1 MKEMPKI
8 IVLADGSRLWEHK
21 FEHFGAIVYL
31 PMSDYMT
38 DIINYGFIA
47 PYLLVFPEKKM
58 DYTDAVRFAQ
68 EKGLDHIAK
77 EYGGSVVFV
86 YPTNEGG
93 WNKATEEL
101 YIELVAESKISQYY
115 KDGVALMRDRFTGAW
130 GDVFIRGMRARSY
143 LYGFGEAA
151 DYIARNCLKTIEG
164 EGLYGPGDITPTACV
179 LERLSVIPKPERRD
193 IPVVSI
199 GNSEEV
205 NSALTQGLDS
215 VLVKEEPDYLDDYY
229 GFIRKYRRMV
239 GHLDTEPNLDALGMA
254 MEPGYCVVPVSEDN
268 RGDDKE
274 KKEHL
279 IGYVAYYNRTILNSG
294 KKVPLVLCFHG
305 GGDSAI
311 AMVSLADWH
320 RVAHEH
326 DFLLVSVENHMNST
340 ATEAVALLAHLK
352 DTYLIDEERI
362 YATGF
367 SMGGC
372 KSWDLFQEYPSLFAA
387 VAPMDATF
395 PVGTNVYADSVEEIN
410 YDTVVP
416 VFYVGGEDSPLPE
429 LPFQE
434 QKCLDRMKYVMDVNR
449 SKRKPEFSF
458 EEKDLWPNPIQCI
471 DGDAVCTAQDDFTG
485 SVLTMHLFESE
496 NGCCYC
502 IFGSA
507 SKQQHEMRHLNCE
520 NAWKFMRNFRRLDN
534 GEIEGGKFDEILKV
548 YRE

>member
-8 IVLADGSRLWEHK
+8 IVLADGSRLWEHT
-21 FEHFGAIVYL
+21 FEHFHVTVYL
-31 PMSDYMT
+31 PMSEYMT

-47 PYLLVFPEKKM
+47 PYLLVFPEKKL
-58 DYTDAVRFAQ
+58 DHTDAVRFAQ
-68 EKGLDHIAK
+68 EKELDHIAK

-93 WNKATEEL
+93 WNKATRDL

-130 GDVFIRGMRARSY
+130 GDVHIRGMRARSY
-143 LYGFGEAA
+143 LYGFGESA
-151 DYIARNCLKTIEG
+151 DYIAKNLLKTIEG

-179 LERLSVIPKPERRD
+179 LEHLSVIPEPERRD

-205 NSALTQGLDS
+205 NSALSQALDS

-239 GHLDTEPNLDALGMA
+239 GHLDTESAPDSLGMA
-254 MEPGYCVVPVSEDN
+254 MEPGYCVVPVSDDN
-268 RGDDKE
+268 RGDDKD

-279 IGYVAYYNRTILNSG
+279 IGYVAYYNRAILSSG

-305 GGDSAI
+305 GGDSAV
-311 AMVSLADWH
+311 AMVSLAEWH

-326 DFLLVSVENHMNST
+326 DFLLVSVEHHMNST

-352 DTYLIDEERI
+352 DTYMIDEERV

-395 PVGTNVYADSVEEIN
+395 PVGTNVYAERVEKIN
-410 YDTVVP
+410 RDTTVP

-434 QKCLDRMKYVMDVNR
+434 QKCLDRMKYVMEVNR
-449 SKRKPEFSF
+449 SRRKPEFSF
-458 EEKDLWPNPIQCI
+458 EEQSLWPNPIQCI
-471 DGDAVCTAQDDFTG
+471 DGDVVCKAKDDLTG
-485 SVLTMHLFESE
+485 SVLTMHLYESE

-502 IFGSA
+502 VFGSA
-507 SKQQHEMRHLNCE
+507 SKQMHEMRHLNCE
-520 NAWKFMRNFRRLDN
+520 NAWKFMRNFRRLAN
-534 GEIEGGKFDEILKV
+534 GEIEGGRFDDIVKV
-548 YRE
+548 YC

>member
-8 IVLADGSRLWEHK
+8 IVLADGSRLWEHT
-21 FEHFGAIVYL
+21 FEHFHVTVYL
-31 PMSDYMT
+31 PMSEYMT

-47 PYLLVFPEKKM
+47 PYLLVFPEKKL
-58 DYTDAVRFAQ
+58 DHTDAVRFAQ
-68 EKGLDHIAK
+68 EKELDHIAK

-93 WNKATEEL
+93 WNKATRDL

-115 KDGVALMRDRFTGAW
+115 KDGVALMRDRFTGVW
-130 GDVFIRGMRARSY
+130 GDVHIRGMRARSY
-143 LYGFGEAA
+143 LYGFGESA
-151 DYIARNCLKTIEG
+151 DYIAKNLLKTIEG

-179 LERLSVIPKPERRD
+179 LEHLSVIPKPERRD

-205 NSALTQGLDS
+205 NSALLQALDS

-239 GHLDTEPNLDALGMA
+239 GHLDTESAPDSLGMA
-254 MEPGYCVVPVSEDN
+254 MEPGYCVVPVSDDN
-268 RGDDKE
+268 RGDDKD

-279 IGYVAYYNRTILNSG
+279 IGYVAYYNRAILSSG

-305 GGDSAI
+305 GGDSAV
-311 AMVSLADWH
+311 AMVSLAEWH

-326 DFLLVSVENHMNST
+326 DFLLVSVEHHMNST

-352 DTYLIDEERI
+352 DTYMIDEERV

-395 PVGTNVYADSVEEIN
+395 PVGTNVYAERVEKIN
-410 YDTVVP
+410 RDTTVP

-434 QKCLDRMKYVMDVNR
+434 QKCLDRMKYVMEVNR
-449 SKRKPEFSF
+449 SRRKPEFSF
-458 EEKDLWPNPIQCI
+458 EEQRLWPNPIQCI
-471 DGDAVCTAQDDFTG
+471 DGDVVCKAKDDLTG
-485 SVLTMHLFESE
+485 SVLTLHLYESE

-502 IFGSA
+502 VFGSA
-507 SKQQHEMRHLNCE
+507 SKQMHEMRHLNCE
-520 NAWKFMRNFRRLDN
+520 NAWKFMRNFRRLAN
-534 GEIEGGKFDEILKV
+534 GEIEGGRFDDIVKV
-548 YRE
+548 YC

>member
-8 IVLADGSRLWEHK
+8 IVLADGSRLWEHT
-21 FEHFGAIVYL
+21 FEHFHVTVYL
-31 PMSDYMT
+31 PMSEYMT

-47 PYLLVFPEKKM
+47 PYLLVFPEKKL
-58 DYTDAVRFAQ
+58 DHTDAVRFAQ
-68 EKGLDHIAK
+68 EKELDHIAK

-93 WNKATEEL
+93 WNMATRDL

-130 GDVFIRGMRARSY
+130 GDVHIRGMRARSY
-143 LYGFGEAA
+143 LYGFGESA
-151 DYIARNCLKTIEG
+151 DYIAKNLLKTIEG

-179 LERLSVIPKPERRD
+179 LEHLSVIPKPERRD

-205 NSALTQGLDS
+205 NSALSQALDS
-215 VLVKEEPDYLDDYY
+215 VLVKDEPDYLDDYY

-239 GHLDTEPNLDALGMA
+239 GRLDTESDPDSLGMA
-254 MEPGYCVVPVSEDN
+254 MEPGYCVVPVSDDN
-268 RGDDKE
+268 RGDDKD

-279 IGYVAYYNRTILNSG
+279 IGYVAYYNRAILSSG

-305 GGDSAI
+305 GGDSAV
-311 AMVSLADWH
+311 AMVSLAEWH

-326 DFLLVSVENHMNST
+326 DFLLVSVEHHMNST

-352 DTYLIDEERI
+352 DTYMIDEERV

-395 PVGTNVYADSVEEIN
+395 LVGTNVYAERVEKIN
-410 YDTVVP
+410 RDTTVP

-434 QKCLDRMKYVMDVNR
+434 QKCLDRMKYVMEVNR
-449 SKRKPEFSF
+449 SRRKPEFSF
-458 EEKDLWPNPIQCI
+458 EEQSLWPNPIQCI
-471 DGDAVCTAQDDFTG
+471 DGDVVCKAKDDLTG
-485 SVLTMHLFESE
+485 SVLTMHLYESE

-502 IFGSA
+502 VFGSA
-507 SKQQHEMRHLNCE
+507 SKQMHEMRHLNCE
-520 NAWKFMRNFRRLDN
+520 NAWKFMRNFRRLAN
-534 GEIEGGKFDEILKV
+534 GEIEGGRFDDIVKV
-548 YRE
+548 YC

>member
-8 IVLADGSRLWEHK
+8 IVLADGSRLWEHT
-21 FEHFGAIVYL
+21 FEHFHVTVYL
-31 PMSDYMT
+31 PMSEYMT

-47 PYLLVFPEKKM
+47 PYLLVFPEKKL
-58 DYTDAVRFAQ
+58 DHTDAVRFAQ
-68 EKGLDHIAK
+68 EKELDHIAK

-86 YPTNEGG
+86 YPNNEGG
-93 WNKATEEL
+93 WNKATRDL

-115 KDGVALMRDRFTGAW
+115 KDGVALMRDRFTGVW
-130 GDVFIRGMRARSY
+130 GDLHIRGMRARSY
-143 LYGFGEAA
+143 LYGFGESA
-151 DYIARNCLKTIEG
+151 DYIAKNLLKTIEG

-179 LERLSVIPKPERRD
+179 LEHLSVIPEPERRD

-205 NSALTQGLDS
+205 NSALSQALDS
-215 VLVKEEPDYLDDYY
+215 VLVKDEPDYLDDYY

-239 GHLDTEPNLDALGMA
+239 GHLDTESHPDSLGMA
-254 MEPGYCVVPVSEDN
+254 MEPGYCVVPVSDDN
-268 RGDDKE
+268 RGDDKD

-279 IGYVAYYNRTILNSG
+279 IGYVAYYNRAILSSG

-305 GGDSAI
+305 GGDSAV
-311 AMVSLADWH
+311 AMVSLAEWH

-326 DFLLVSVENHMNST
+326 DFLLVSVEHHMNST

-352 DTYLIDEERI
+352 DTYMIDEERV

-395 PVGTNVYADSVEEIN
+395 PVGMNVYAERVEKIN
-410 YDTVVP
+410 RDTTVP

-434 QKCLDRMKYVMDVNR
+434 QKCLDRMKYVMEVNR
-449 SKRKPEFSF
+449 SRRKPEFSF
-458 EEKDLWPNPIQCI
+458 EEQSLWPNPIQCI
-471 DGDAVCTAQDDFTG
+471 DGDVVCKAKDDLTG
-485 SVLTMHLFESE
+485 SVLTMHLYESE

-502 IFGSA
+502 VFGSA
-507 SKQQHEMRHLNCE
+507 SKQMHEMRHLNCE
-520 NAWKFMRNFRRLDN
+520 NAWKFMRNFRRLAN
-534 GEIEGGKFDEILKV
+534 GEIEGGRFDDIVKE
-548 YRE
+548 YC

>member
-1 MKEMPKI
+1 MIEMPKI
-8 IVLADGSRLWEHK
+8 IVLADGSRLWEHT
-21 FEHFGAIVYL
+21 FEHFHVTVYL
-31 PMSDYMT
+31 PMSEYMT

-47 PYLLVFPEKKM
+47 PYLLVFPEKKL
-58 DYTDAVRFAQ
+58 DHTDAVRFAQ
-68 EKGLDHIAK
+68 EKELDHIAK

-93 WNKATEEL
+93 WNKATRDL

-115 KDGVALMRDRFTGAW
+115 KDGVALMRDRFTGVW
-130 GDVFIRGMRARSY
+130 GDVHIRGMRARSY
-143 LYGFGEAA
+143 LYGFGESA
-151 DYIARNCLKTIEG
+151 DYIAKNLLKTIEG

-179 LERLSVIPKPERRD
+179 LEHLSVIPKPERRD

-205 NSALTQGLDS
+205 NSALSQALDS

-239 GHLDTEPNLDALGMA
+239 GRLDTESHPDSLGMA
-254 MEPGYCVVPVSEDN
+254 MEPGYCVVPVSDDN
-268 RGDDKE
+268 RGDDKD

-279 IGYVAYYNRTILNSG
+279 IGYVAYYNRAILSSG

-305 GGDSAI
+305 GGDSAV
-311 AMVSLADWH
+311 AMVSLAEWH

-326 DFLLVSVENHMNST
+326 DFLLVSVEHHMNST

-352 DTYLIDEERI
+352 DTYMIDEERV

-395 PVGTNVYADSVEEIN
+395 PVGTNVYAERVEKIN
-410 YDTVVP
+410 RDTTVP

-434 QKCLDRMKYVMDVNR
+434 QKCLDRMKYVMEVNR
-449 SKRKPEFSF
+449 SRRKPELSF
-458 EEKDLWPNPIQCI
+458 EEQSLWPNPIQCI
-471 DGDAVCTAQDDFTG
+471 DGDVVCKAKDDLTG
-485 SVLTMHLFESE
+485 SVLTMHLYESE

-502 IFGSA
+502 VFGSA
-507 SKQQHEMRHLNCE
+507 SKQMHEMRHLNCE
-520 NAWKFMRNFRRLDN
+520 NAWKFMRNFRRLAN
-534 GEIEGGKFDEILKV
+534 GEIEGGRFDDIVKV
-548 YRE
+548 YC